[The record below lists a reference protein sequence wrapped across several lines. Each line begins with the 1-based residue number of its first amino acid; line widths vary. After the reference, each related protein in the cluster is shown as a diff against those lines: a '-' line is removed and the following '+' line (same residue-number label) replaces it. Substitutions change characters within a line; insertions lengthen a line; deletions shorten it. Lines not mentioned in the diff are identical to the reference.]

1 MGGGCILKIKC
12 KRCFKKRQCPKI
24 TETGLIILFFRFC
37 MELPH
42 SLVVR
47 DKLNL
52 ELKILPSLLRS
63 RTSRTRTRTSRTRT
77 RRANPAQNDHTLR
90 VSNKFW
96 KEVTSKH
103 YSRRKME
110 KGRSS
115 HSMASDGKTVY
126 IVGGFIDN
134 DQTM

>member
-63 RTSRTRTRTSRTRT
+63 RTSRTRTRTSRTKARTRTSRTRT

-115 HSMASDGKTVY
+115 TLPSSM
-126 IVGGFIDN
+126 
-134 DQTM
+134 